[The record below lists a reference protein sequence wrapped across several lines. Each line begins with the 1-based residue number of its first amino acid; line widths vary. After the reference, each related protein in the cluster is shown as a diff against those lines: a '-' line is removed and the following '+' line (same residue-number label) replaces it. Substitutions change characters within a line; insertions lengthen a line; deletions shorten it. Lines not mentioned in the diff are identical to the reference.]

1 MVNDVSFSPGYPT
14 SRPHSPLILLI
25 RTSPIISRWKWFWL
39 HNPRALQSMVF
50 KSVLC
55 SELACVYCLTGL
67 KEMWF
72 PGRCPLL
79 SVRWLTGDS
88 RPSPGSHPTGARPS
102 GPRPLTWSSQVRE
115 STLFVLVDQN
125 IHFIFC
131 LYSVSF
137 LTSVCIC
144 KINFFMYYVKTA
156 IPKDEYIECVYF
168 QTPLPPFRRFIIFL
182 PNLRLISPST

>member
-1 MVNDVSFSPGYPT
+1 MSPSHPVIPPHVLTHRSFCWSEH
-14 SRPHSPLILLI
+14 RQ
-25 RTSPIISRWKWFWL
+25 IISRWKWFWL

-102 GPRPLTWSSQVRE
+102 GPRPPTWSSQVRE
-115 STLFVLVDQN
+115 STLFVLVD
-125 IHFIFC
+125 H
-131 LYSVSF
+131 
-137 LTSVCIC
+137 
-144 KINFFMYYVKTA
+144 
-156 IPKDEYIECVYF
+156 
-168 QTPLPPFRRFIIFL
+168 RH
-182 PNLRLISPST
+182 LIYLLFV